1 MKSKM
6 NLLTAGFA
14 SVLFLGIGAQAA
26 DLENLIEG
34 STASDA
40 PQVAAAV
47 TQTRLSTAVSSLFKK
62 MTPDQNVFL
71 RNIEKQDWK
80 KALIS
85 WGPAFNATPFERT
98 ENAKALQALIMFKTG
113 LEITGVEKLFTAQNV
128 KSIHPEII
136 QTWKESLNDNHP
148 VWEVAQIKW
157 NDGWSNVFGRS
168 TEVRSKLRSVDLKT
182 NVGLLK
188 EMASRLPA
196 NTKERALVDW
206 QLALSYAMN
215 DKSDEAAKIIG
226 QLLKNDKSPYGED
239 LINLTAGRLLF
250 QSGFFEAATK
260 YYEKIEKKSD
270 YWLEAQ
276 EELAWTYLRKG
287 ETQNAIAVS
296 KSLMNSAFES
306 YLGPEPY
313 FVESLGQLKVCD
325 YPKVMEGLTQF
336 PKRFKSRTVELNKLA
351 QGEKSEFINSV
362 LNKLKT
368 EKMSWSVL
376 GKDIQFLPRAM
387 VKDFKLVQLM
397 ESQKLYEKEAKVSDQ
412 LYADAL
418 ALTGIQGSFQS
429 MKNGLTEKNGKV
441 KSAQIQRIKEL
452 AKSEVAEIKRIL
464 DKLHIVEAEL
474 VSQVEVSDKIIKNGT
489 GLDSELKKGTTGSKK
504 SDSLVFVADSNEVW
518 FDEISNYKVDVKKG
532 CQGVKK

>member
-1 MKSKM
+1 MKSKL
-6 NLLTAGFA
+6 NLLTAVVTT
-14 SVLFLGIGAQAA
+14 VLLSQVGAQAA
-26 DLENLIEG
+26 DLETLIEG
-34 STASDA
+34 STAEA
-40 PQVAAAV
+40 QVTASQ
-47 TQTRLSTAVSSLFKK
+47 QTRLSSAIESLLKK
-62 MTPDQNVFL
+62 TTPDQNVFL

-85 WGPAFNATPFERT
+85 WGPAFNGTSFEKT
-98 ENAKALQALIMFKTG
+98 ENAKALQGLIMFKTG
-113 LEITGVEKLFTAQNV
+113 LEISGVEKLFTASNA
-128 KSIHPEII
+128 KNIHSEIV
-136 QTWKESLNDNHP
+136 QTWKDSLNDSHP
-148 VWEVAQIKW
+148 VWEVAQISW
-157 NDGWSNVFGRS
+157 NDGWTTVFGRA
-168 TEVRSKLRSVDLKT
+168 TEVRSKLRSIDLKT
-182 NVGLLK
+182 NIGLLK
-188 EMASRLPA
+188 DMASKLPV

-226 QLLKNDKSPYGED
+226 QLLKNNKSPYGED

-250 QSGFFEAATK
+250 QSGYFEAAAK

-270 YWLEAQ
+270 YWLDAQ

-287 ETQNAIAVS
+287 ETQNSIAVS
-296 KSLMNSAFES
+296 KSLMNSAFEG

-313 FVESLGQLKVCD
+313 FVETLGQLKVCD
-325 YPKVMEGLTQF
+325 YPKVMDGLTQF
-336 PKRFKSRTVELNKLA
+336 PKRFKNRTVELNKLA
-351 QGEKSEFINSV
+351 KGEKSDFLNSV
-362 LNKLKT
+362 LAKIKT
-368 EKMSWSVL
+368 EKMSWTTL

-429 MKNGLTEKNGKV
+429 MKNGLTEKTSKV
-441 KSAQIQRIKEL
+441 KSAQIQRVKEL
-452 AKSEVAEIKRIL
+452 AKNEVVEIKRIL

-474 VSQVEVSDKIIKNGT
+474 VSQVEVADKIVKNGT
-489 GLDSELKKGTTGSKK
+489 GIDSDLKKGTTGSKK

-532 CQGVKK
+532 CQGVKR